1 MLVWYVAKRTEGLF
15 TKNFRNESVGEKIS
29 AVVRFLYC
37 NMCGMLC
44 VRTMV
49 DNDEDW

>member
-1 MLVWYVAKRTEGLF
+1 MRV
-15 TKNFRNESVGEKIS
+15 EKIS
-29 AVVRFLYC
+29 AVIRFLYC

-49 DNDEDW
+49 DNDEERVVVSLTYNEETCDT

>member
-1 MLVWYVAKRTEGLF
+1 MLQRGLREDDYS
-15 TKNFRNESVGEKIS
+15 TGILGKKVRVEKIS
-29 AVVRFLYC
+29 AVVSFLFC

-44 VRTMV
+44 VKTMV